1 MMRHLKSLIFNCL
14 SFIEGLITCL
24 FTADVEAPALNRSV
38 TISLWPCDAAYW
50 RGVAI
55 LLIWQ

>member
-1 MMRHLKSLIFNCL
+1 MRHLKSLIFNCL

-38 TISLWPCDAAYW
+38 TISLQLEQID
-50 RGVAI
+50 
-55 LLIWQ
+55 L